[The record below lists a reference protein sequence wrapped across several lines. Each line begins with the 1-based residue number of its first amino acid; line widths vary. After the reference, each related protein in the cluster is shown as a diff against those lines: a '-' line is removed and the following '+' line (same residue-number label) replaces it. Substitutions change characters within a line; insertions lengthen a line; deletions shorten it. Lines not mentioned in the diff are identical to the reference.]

1 MEFRGGSSR
10 LGPSGESHCTG
21 YPALTV
27 LHSVCVCVCVFVCLS
42 HYSKCVLQES
52 ELMMGGG

>member
-27 LHSVCVCVCVFVCLS
+27 LHGVCVCVCVCLS